1 MLKNSFWL
9 TQNAG
14 GLILLDK
21 IEDAIQDIRDGKII
35 IVVDDENRE
44 AEGDF
49 VCASEHCSPELI
61 NYMAKYGRGLICT
74 AMTASRLD
82 ELRLPMMVSSNTSQY
97 ETAFTVS
104 VDAKDDTTTGI
115 SAFERSIT
123 SKRLADPAF
132 GPEDFVAPGHSFPLR
147 ARDGGVL
154 VRAGHTE
161 AAVDLARLAG
171 LQPSGVICEIMN
183 EDGTM
188 ARLTDLIPLAKE
200 LGLRLISIED
210 LIAYRRRTEV
220 MVTRVRER
228 KLRTEQGEF
237 TAIVF
242 RETLSGNEHVALVN
256 PNWDKTG
263 PWVRVHNE
271 CFFGDVFGDQSC
283 PCSSRKDQ
291 ALQWIA
297 QNGGI
302 FIYFSPRAEIG
313 HAESSKLDC
322 CPLAKDATG
331 PTRRHDP
338 RVYGIGSQILAD
350 LGAQKIRLLTSTPQR
365 YAGIG
370 GFGLEVVETSAF

>member
-1 MLKNSFWL
+1 M
-9 TQNAG
+9 
-14 GLILLDK
+14 LDK
-21 IEDAIQDIRDGKII
+21 IEDAIEDIKNGKII

-49 VCASEHCSPELI
+49 VCASELCSPELI

-97 ETAFTVS
+97 ETAFTIS

-123 SKRLADPAF
+123 SQRLADPKF

-161 AAVDLARLAG
+161 AAVDLSRLAG
-171 LQPSGVICEIMN
+171 LAPSGVICEIMN

-188 ARLTDLIPLAKE
+188 ARLADLIPLAKE
-200 LGLRLISIED
+200 LGLKLISIED

-220 MVTRVRER
+220 LVSRVKER
-228 KLRTEQGEF
+228 KLKTKWGEF
-237 TAIVF
+237 SAVVF
-242 RETLSGNEHVALVN
+242 RETLSGVEHVALIN
-256 PNWDKTG
+256 PNWDKKG

-271 CFFGDVFGDQSC
+271 CFFGDVFGDQNC
-283 PCSSRKDQ
+283 PCASRKDQ
-291 ALQWIA
+291 ALEWIA
-297 QNGGI
+297 REGGI
-302 FIYFSPRAEIG
+302 FIYLTPNQEHQSE
-313 HAESSKLDC
+313 HSKLDD
-322 CPLAKDATG
+322 CPLSKNASG
-331 PTRRHDP
+331 PVRRHDP
-338 RVYGIGSQILAD
+338 RVYGIGSQILSD
-350 LGAQKIRLLTSTPQR
+350 LGAHQIRLLTSTPQR